1 VFSPEKKNIYKKL
14 RCDSTVKIPFGRKN
28 ILNYAYVLKNG
39 VGRYITSFFNFYT
52 KLDESSLLG
61 CFPIESVNVF
71 ILPRFDLCHVHI
83 SFINKT
89 FRTWANAFPT
99 EFTVRSYEYCVGK
112 HWMLYWMQ
120 ENQTTTYF
128 LRSRLFTY
136 DIMKNFNCN

>member
-1 VFSPEKKNIYKKL
+1 MFSPEKKNIYKKPMRFYCQNTIRPKKYTKLCL
-14 RCDSTVKIPFGRKN
+14 RVEKWSRSVYN
-28 ILNYAYVLKNG
+28 I
-39 VGRYITSFFNFYT
+39 FFNFYT
-52 KLDESSLLG
+52 KLDESSFLG
-61 CFPIESVNVF
+61 CFRIESVNVF
-71 ILPRFDLCHVHI
+71 ILPRFDLCQVHI

-99 EFTVRSYEYCVGK
+99 EFTVRSYEYCMGK